1 MKNGKGVE
9 KINPH
14 RKGIYQL
21 ADGVTTKPSGL
32 GHFNK
37 RIANFNS
44 LFVLLICQSPAVLRG
59 FFLLDWDHFF
69 NF

>member
-1 MKNGKGVE
+1 MKNGKGAE

-32 GHFNK
+32 GP
-37 RIANFNS
+37 
-44 LFVLLICQSPAVLRG
+44 LQ
-59 FFLLDWDHFF
+59 
-69 NF
+69 